1 MGSVLRRL
9 LFFFRRN
16 QFDRDLKDEL
26 SFHEEMKAEALADAD
41 GSSGPPSDEAR
52 AAARRR
58 IGNPLRLREQSRE
71 PWSFATVETF
81 AQDVR
86 HALRL
91 IGRDPAFTVTALAT
105 LALGIGLNTAIFSVA
120 YGVLWRPLPYPNP
133 DRLVMFSSAQQTEK
147 GVRTFSTWAPI
158 TYDALRPRLTT
169 FDSLA
174 AYSSTNAQLSGR
186 GEPRQ
191 LPALDVSPNFFPTLG
206 VTPAR
211 GRTFLTGAAAPD
223 DDGAAIVSDRLWRTS
238 LNADPAIVGQ
248 SITVDGLPRTIV
260 GVLPPDFSF
269 RPVIPRLGA
278 LPEADIFLLNRWPGD
293 TGRSAF
299 LWLLGRMKPG
309 VTQARAEAELTPLVN
324 DPSVAAPGALGTAGV
339 PAPNV
344 RMLARTIGLQQ
355 YGTESV
361 RTLLLIL
368 LGAVTFVLLIAC
380 VNVANLQMA
389 RLTARRGELSVRM
402 ALGAGRRRIVRQLL
416 TEAVVLSLLGA
427 SLGVLLAWL
436 AVDAALPLVP
446 PGVLPRPGGVVIDAR
461 VMAFCLGLSLL
472 ASVVVGLVPALRI
485 SGAAFGE
492 GHALHA
498 GGARSTGDRQGERLR
513 TLLVAAQIAM
523 TLVLLIGAGLLIHS
537 FVRLTSVST
546 GFEASGRDGV
556 LQIVRVTLPPRLYDQ
571 PERIHAFA
579 RGVFERIQS
588 LPGVKSASLIN
599 SVPFAMMFIQGDF
612 EIEGQPKPTL
622 DVGIPKIEA
631 DYFKTMGI
639 PLLAG
644 REFTGQRHG
653 RSTESGDRQRARRA
667 RILPGR
673 SARGARPARAG
684 VGKRRLADGGRGG
697 RGHPSEGTRPGSEAN
712 DLRSVPAGPQRLRAV
727 RVVRRAHDHTRR
739 RGRRDAR
746 GNPPRRA
753 RSADRERGD
762 DGRGGGGVGGA
773 AALPDVAGG
782 AVRDGRDTDRDLRH
796 LRIDGLHGDAA
807 PPRDRRAHGARRRPR
822 RRAALR
828 AHARAAHRR
837 RRRDRRPR
845 RGRRGD
851 ARAADVP
858 VRCDAD
864 RSDRVH
870 ARHAAADGSGTAGGL
885 AARAPRDQDRPVR
898 RAARGIAVKRKRTLK
913 MFGIA
918 S

>member
-9 LFFFRRN
+9 LFFFQRN
-16 QFDRDLKDEL
+16 QFDRDLEDEL
-26 SFHEEMKAEALADAD
+26 RFHEEMKAHALADAD
-41 GSSGPPSDEAR
+41 GLSGDEAR

-91 IGRDPAFTVTALAT
+91 IRRDPAFTFTALAT

-133 DRLVMFSSAQQTEK
+133 DRLVVLTSAQQTGT
-147 GVRTFSTWAPI
+147 GVKTFSTWAPL
-158 TYDALRPRLTT
+158 TYEALRPRVTA

-174 AYSSTNAQLSGR
+174 AYSSINAQLTGR

-191 LPALDVSPNFFPTLG
+191 LGALDVSPNFFATLG

-211 GRTFLTGAAAPD
+211 GRAFLTGAAAPD

-299 LWLLGRMKPG
+299 LWLLGRMKSG
-309 VTQARAEAELTPLVN
+309 VTQERAEAELTPLVN
-324 DPSVAAPGALGTAGV
+324 DPSIAAPGALGTAGAL
-339 PAPNV
+339 APNV
-344 RMLARTIGLQQ
+344 RTLARTVGLQE

-368 LGAVTFVLLIAC
+368 LGAVSFVLLIAC

-436 AVDAALPLVP
+436 AIDAALPLVP
-446 PGVLPRPGGVVIDAR
+446 QGVLPRPGGVVIDAR

-472 ASVVVGLVPALRI
+472 ASVLVGLVPALRI
-485 SGAAFGE
+485 SGSAFGE

-498 GGARSTGDRQGERLR
+498 GETRATADRQGERLR

-523 TLVLLIGAGLLIHS
+523 TLVLLIGAGLLVHS

-546 GFEASGRDGV
+546 GFESSGRDGV
-556 LQIVRVTLPPRLYDQ
+556 LQIVRVTLPPRLYDE

-579 RGVFERIQS
+579 RGVLDRIQS
-588 LPGVKSASLIN
+588 LPGVTSASLIN

-644 REFTGQRHG
+644 REFTA
-653 RSTESGDRQRARRA
+653 SDTAASAESGDRQRAHRA
-667 RILPGR
+667 RVL
-673 SARGARPARAG
+673 S
-684 VGKRRLADGGRGG
+684 
-697 RGHPSEGTRPGSEAN
+697 
-712 DLRSVPAGPQRLRAV
+712 RAV
-727 RVVRRAHDHTRR
+727 R
-739 RGRRDAR
+739 AR
-746 GNPPRRA
+746 
-753 RSADRERGD
+753 RSA
-762 DGRGGGGVGGA
+762 GA
-773 AALPDVAGG
+773 CACGETA
-782 AVRDGRDTDRDLRH
+782 
-796 LRIDGLHGDAA
+796 
-807 PPRDRRAHGARRRPR
+807 
-822 RRAALR
+822 
-828 AHARAAHRR
+828 
-837 RRRDRRPR
+837 
-845 RGRRGD
+845 
-851 ARAADVP
+851 
-858 VRCDAD
+858 
-864 RSDRVH
+864 
-870 ARHAAADGSGTAGGL
+870 SG
-885 AARAPRDQDRPVR
+885 
-898 RAARGIAVKRKRTLK
+898 
-913 MFGIA
+913 
-918 S
+918 

>member
-9 LFFFRRN
+9 LFFFQRN

-26 SFHEEMKAEALADAD
+26 RFHEEMKAHALADAD
-41 GSSGPPSDEAR
+41 GMSGDEAR

-58 IGNPLRLREQSRE
+58 IGNPLRLREQSRD
-71 PWSFATVETF
+71 PWTFATVETL

-91 IGRDPAFTVTALAT
+91 IRRDPAFTVTALAT

-133 DRLVMFSSAQQTEK
+133 DRLVIVSSAQQTER

-158 TYDALRPRLTT
+158 TYEALRPRLTT

-174 AYSSTNAQLSGR
+174 AYSSINAQLTGR

-191 LPALDVSPNFFPTLG
+191 LPALDVSPNFFATLG

-211 GRTFLTGAAAPD
+211 GRAFLTGAAAPD

-299 LWLLGRMKPG
+299 LWLLGRMKSG

-324 DPSVAAPGALGTAGV
+324 DPSIAAPGALGTAGV
-339 PAPNV
+339 PAANV
-344 RMLARTIGLQQ
+344 RTLARMIGLQQ

-446 PGVLPRPGGVVIDAR
+446 PGVLPRPGGIVIDAR
-461 VMAFCLGLSLL
+461 VMAFCLGLSLV
-472 ASVVVGLVPALRI
+472 ASVLVGLVPALRI
-485 SGAAFGE
+485 SGSAFGE

-498 GGARSTGDRQGERLR
+498 GEGRTTADRQGERLR
-513 TLLVAAQIAM
+513 TLLVTAQIAM

-546 GFEASGRDGV
+546 GFESSGRDGV
-556 LQIVRVTLPPRLYDQ
+556 LQIVRVTLPPRLFAE

-579 RGVFERIQS
+579 RGVLDRIQS
-588 LPGVKSASLIN
+588 LPGVTSASLIN

-644 REFTGQRHG
+644 REFTASDTAAAPKVAIVSERVVREYFPGGPREALG
-653 RSTESGDRQRARRA
+653 RRVRVWGNSEWLTVVGVVADIRQRGLDQEVQPMIYAPFQQDRGGFVRFVSFVARTATPAGVAEGIRAEIRRAAPDLPIESTVTMDEAVAASVAQPRFRTVLVVLFATAATLIATCGIYGLMAYAVTQRRREIGVRIALGATRRDVLRLVLARALRIVVAGVIVGLAGAAGVTRVLQTFLFGVTPTDPIVFTIVTLLLMAVGLMAAWLPARRA
-667 RILPGR
+667 
-673 SARGARPARAG
+673 
-684 VGKRRLADGGRGG
+684 
-697 RGHPSEGTRPGSEAN
+697 T
-712 DLRSVPAGPQRLRAV
+712 
-727 RVVRRAHDHTRR
+727 
-739 RGRRDAR
+739 
-746 GNPPRRA
+746 
-753 RSADRERGD
+753 
-762 DGRGGGGVGGA
+762 
-773 AALPDVAGG
+773 
-782 AVRDGRDTDRDLRH
+782 
-796 LRIDGLHGDAA
+796 RID
-807 PPRDRRAHGARRRPR
+807 PC
-822 RRAALR
+822 AALR
-828 AHARAAHRR
+828 AE
-837 RRRDRRPR
+837 
-845 RGRRGD
+845 
-851 ARAADVP
+851 
-858 VRCDAD
+858 
-864 RSDRVH
+864 
-870 ARHAAADGSGTAGGL
+870 
-885 AARAPRDQDRPVR
+885 
-898 RAARGIAVKRKRTLK
+898 
-913 MFGIA
+913 
-918 S
+918 